1 MERWV
6 AWVDQQHA
14 VIRIPLFL
22 LTITVLIPV
31 FLSCLVISLILLIL
45 MVLYDIAWLLFSR
58 PMRPGTVLSARWV
71 ILPCAI
77 PGRILAVR
85 KDMRKTFSC
94 SKFGFVARFY
104 RTMFRFNYDI
114 PNIPDPPLYKRTA
127 KKAGWNGASL
137 SPIASILVAR
147 SYSDPVVAESLAAS
161 HIATYRIQRAWRK
174 AITDPRYKLCRKRL
188 KFEFAELESI
198 RVGG

>member
-6 AWVDQQHA
+6 QWVDQQHA
-14 VIRIPLFL
+14 MLRILFIV
-22 LTITVLIPV
+22 LTITVLILV
-31 FLSCLVISLILLIL
+31 FLSCLAISLILLIL
-45 MVLYDIAWLLFSR
+45 MVLYDIAWLLFAR
-58 PMRPGTVLSARWV
+58 PIRPGTVLCARWV

-94 SKFGFVARFY
+94 SKFGFVTKSY
-104 RTMFRFNYDI
+104 RKMFRINYDI
-114 PNIPDPPLYKRTA
+114 PNIPDPPLDKRTV
-127 KKAGWNGASL
+127 KKARWDGASL

-161 HIATYRIQRAWRK
+161 HIAAYRIQRAWRK
-174 AITDPRYKLCRKRL
+174 AITNPRYKLCRKRL

-198 RVGG
+198 IVGG